1 MYFWQAREF
10 GACTVSVREVVPCEE
25 EEGKEGKEGK
35 KEFVLVMLVIL
46 CSLNLKIY
54 RTLVFSGTA
63 FHIHQCRT
71 GEF

>member
-25 EEGKEGKEGK
+25 EEGEEGKEGK

-46 CSLNLKIY
+46 
-54 RTLVFSGTA
+54 
-63 FHIHQCRT
+63 
-71 GEF
+71 